1 MLKRAFDFSVSLA
14 GLIAVAPLLAWIV
27 FAIRRDSAGPA
38 IFVQDRVG
46 RNGNIF
52 RCYKL
57 RTMYS
62 DTKDVPTH
70 MADSNRVTPL
80 GARLRRTKLDELPQL
95 WNILRGEM
103 SFVGP
108 RPCLPS
114 QTELIEERRKRGV
127 LAITPGITGVAQVE
141 GIDMSDPLRLAEKDA
156 EYLHAASFAT
166 DLGLIWRTLF
176 KGEGQGDR
184 VNYR

>member
-1 MLKRAFDFSVSLA
+1 MLKRAFDFSAALV
-14 GLIAVAPLLAWIV
+14 GLIVVAPLIVWIG
-27 FAIRRDSAGPA
+27 FTIRRDSEGPA

-46 RNGNIF
+46 RNGIPF

-57 RTMYS
+57 RTMY
-62 DTKDVPTH
+62 TNTGNVPTH
-70 MADSNRVTPL
+70 MANSAQVTPL

-127 LAITPGITGVAQVE
+127 LAVTPGITGIAQVE
-141 GIDMSDPLRLAEKDA
+141 GIDMSDPPRLAEKDA
-156 EYLHAASFAT
+156 EYLYTASFIT

-176 KGEGQGDR
+176 NKEGQGDR

>member
-1 MLKRAFDFSVSLA
+1 MLKRAFDFSAAFA
-14 GLIAVAPLLAWIV
+14 GLIAVAPLIVWIG
-27 FAIRRDSAGPA
+27 FAIRRDSEGPA

-46 RNGNIF
+46 RNGIIF

-62 DTKDVPTH
+62 DTGNVPTH
-70 MADSNRVTPL
+70 MADSSRVTPL

-114 QTELIEERRKRGV
+114 QTELIEERHKRGV
-127 LAITPGITGVAQVE
+127 LATIPGITGVAQVE
-141 GIDMSDPLRLAEKDA
+141 GIDMSDPLRLAEKEA
-156 EYLHAASFAT
+156 EYLYTASLMT
-166 DLGLIWRTLF
+166 DIGLIWRTLF
-176 KGEGQGDR
+176 KREGQGDR